1 MKALLLIMLGGVLVN
16 NYALEKFLGV
26 GPVLGGRKYGSAAMG
41 FSVAAV
47 MLLAAAVTWPL
58 YRLLVLLGAEYLET
72 LIFVLVVL
80 LVVYVLG
87 AMFAKSGKPVGAYFP
102 LVALN
107 SAVLG
112 LAVNNITEGYTY
124 VEALFAALG
133 AGLGFV
139 LAMVL
144 FAGVKSKINER
155 YVPKAFRGLP
165 VMLLAASIISL
176 AFYAFKYVHIAAAP
190 MLSSGLFSLQCR
202 RACGIIS

>member
-72 LIFVLVVL
+72 LIFVLIVL

-176 AFYAFKYVHIAAAP
+176 AFYAFK
-190 MLSSGLFSLQCR
+190 
-202 RACGIIS
+202 

>member
-47 MLLAAAVTWPL
+47 MLLSAAVTWPL

-87 AMFAKSGKPVGAYFP
+87 AIFAKSGKPVGAYFP

-176 AFYAFKYVHIAAAP
+176 AFYAFK
-190 MLSSGLFSLQCR
+190 
-202 RACGIIS
+202 

>member
-47 MLLAAAVTWPL
+47 MLLAAAVTWPI

-87 AMFAKSGKPVGAYFP
+87 AVFAKSGKPVGAYFP

-176 AFYAFKYVHIAAAP
+176 AFYAFK
-190 MLSSGLFSLQCR
+190 
-202 RACGIIS
+202 

>member
-58 YRLLVLLGAEYLET
+58 YRLLVLLGAEFLET

-176 AFYAFKYVHIAAAP
+176 AFYAFK
-190 MLSSGLFSLQCR
+190 
-202 RACGIIS
+202 

>member
-26 GPVLGGRKYGSAAMG
+26 DPVLGGRKYGSAAMG

-87 AMFAKSGKPVGAYFP
+87 AMFAKSGKPVGTYFP

-176 AFYAFKYVHIAAAP
+176 AFYAFK
-190 MLSSGLFSLQCR
+190 
-202 RACGIIS
+202 

>member
-47 MLLAAAVTWPL
+47 MLLTAAVTWPL

-87 AMFAKSGKPVGAYFP
+87 AIFAKSGKPAGAYFP

-112 LAVNNITEGYTY
+112 LAVNNIAEGYTY

-144 FAGVKSKINER
+144 FAGVKSKINKR

-176 AFYAFKYVHIAAAP
+176 AFYAFK
-190 MLSSGLFSLQCR
+190 
-202 RACGIIS
+202 

>member
-47 MLLAAAVTWPL
+47 MLLTAAVTWPL
-58 YRLLVLLGAEYLET
+58 YRLLVLLGTEYLET

-87 AMFAKSGKPVGAYFP
+87 AIFAKSGKPAGAYFP

-112 LAVNNITEGYTY
+112 LAVNNIAEGYTY

-144 FAGVKSKINER
+144 FDGVKSKINER

-176 AFYAFKYVHIAAAP
+176 AFYAFK
-190 MLSSGLFSLQCR
+190 
-202 RACGIIS
+202 

>member
-26 GPVLGGRKYGSAAMG
+26 GPVLGGRKYGSAATG

-58 YRLLVLLGAEYLET
+58 YRLLVLLCAEYLET

-176 AFYAFKYVHIAAAP
+176 AFYAFK
-190 MLSSGLFSLQCR
+190 
-202 RACGIIS
+202 

>member
-139 LAMVL
+139 LAMML

-176 AFYAFKYVHIAAAP
+176 AFYAFK
-190 MLSSGLFSLQCR
+190 
-202 RACGIIS
+202 

>member
-47 MLLAAAVTWPL
+47 MLLTAAVTWPL

-144 FAGVKSKINER
+144 FDGVKSKINER

-176 AFYAFKYVHIAAAP
+176 AFYAFK
-190 MLSSGLFSLQCR
+190 
-202 RACGIIS
+202 

>member
-58 YRLLVLLGAEYLET
+58 YRLLVLLSAEYLET

-80 LVVYVLG
+80 LIVYVLG
-87 AMFAKSGKPVGAYFP
+87 AIFAKSGKPVGAYFP

-144 FAGVKSKINER
+144 FDGVKSKINEC

-176 AFYAFKYVHIAAAP
+176 AFYAFK
-190 MLSSGLFSLQCR
+190 
-202 RACGIIS
+202 

>member
-26 GPVLGGRKYGSAAMG
+26 GPVLGGRKYGYAAMG

-87 AMFAKSGKPVGAYFP
+87 AIFAKSSKPVGTYFP

-144 FAGVKSKINER
+144 FDGVKSKINER

-176 AFYAFKYVHIAAAP
+176 AFYAFK
-190 MLSSGLFSLQCR
+190 
-202 RACGIIS
+202 

>member
-87 AMFAKSGKPVGAYFP
+87 AMFAKTGKPVGAYFP

-176 AFYAFKYVHIAAAP
+176 AFYAFK
-190 MLSSGLFSLQCR
+190 
-202 RACGIIS
+202 

>member
-41 FSVAAV
+41 FSIAAV

-144 FAGVKSKINER
+144 FDGVKSKINER

-176 AFYAFKYVHIAAAP
+176 AFYAFK
-190 MLSSGLFSLQCR
+190 
-202 RACGIIS
+202 

>member
-87 AMFAKSGKPVGAYFP
+87 VMFAKSGKPVGAYFP

-112 LAVNNITEGYTY
+112 LAVNNITAGYTY

-176 AFYAFKYVHIAAAP
+176 AFYAFK
-190 MLSSGLFSLQCR
+190 
-202 RACGIIS
+202 

>member
-165 VMLLAASIISL
+165 VMLLAAPIISL
-176 AFYAFKYVHIAAAP
+176 AFYAFK
-190 MLSSGLFSLQCR
+190 
-202 RACGIIS
+202 

>member
-58 YRLLVLLGAEYLET
+58 YRLLVLLCAEYLET
-72 LIFVLVVL
+72 LIF
-80 LVVYVLG
+80 VLG

-176 AFYAFKYVHIAAAP
+176 AFYAFK
-190 MLSSGLFSLQCR
+190 
-202 RACGIIS
+202 

>member
-87 AMFAKSGKPVGAYFP
+87 AIFAKSGKPVGAYFP

-155 YVPKAFRGLP
+155 YVSKAFRGLP

-176 AFYAFKYVHIAAAP
+176 AFYAFK
-190 MLSSGLFSLQCR
+190 
-202 RACGIIS
+202 

>member
-26 GPVLGGRKYGSAAMG
+26 GPILGGRKYGSAAMG

-87 AMFAKSGKPVGAYFP
+87 AIFAKSGKPVGAYFP

-144 FAGVKSKINER
+144 FDGVKSKINER

-176 AFYAFKYVHIAAAP
+176 AFYAFK
-190 MLSSGLFSLQCR
+190 
-202 RACGIIS
+202 

>member
-112 LAVNNITEGYTY
+112 LAVNNITEGDTY

-176 AFYAFKYVHIAAAP
+176 AFYAFK
-190 MLSSGLFSLQCR
+190 
-202 RACGIIS
+202 

>member
-144 FAGVKSKINER
+144 FAGVKSKITER
-155 YVPKAFRGLP
+155 YVPKVFRGLP

-176 AFYAFKYVHIAAAP
+176 AFYAFK
-190 MLSSGLFSLQCR
+190 
-202 RACGIIS
+202 

>member
-1 MKALLLIMLGGVLVN
+1 MKSLLLIMLGGVLVN

-72 LIFVLVVL
+72 LIFVLVML

-87 AMFAKSGKPVGAYFP
+87 AIFAKSGKPVGAYFP

-176 AFYAFKYVHIAAAP
+176 AFYAFK
-190 MLSSGLFSLQCR
+190 
-202 RACGIIS
+202 

>member
-58 YRLLVLLGAEYLET
+58 YRLLVLLGADYLET

-176 AFYAFKYVHIAAAP
+176 AFYAFK
-190 MLSSGLFSLQCR
+190 
-202 RACGIIS
+202 

>member
-26 GPVLGGRKYGSAAMG
+26 GPILGGRKYGSAAMG

-144 FAGVKSKINER
+144 FDGVKSKINER

-176 AFYAFKYVHIAAAP
+176 AFYAFK
-190 MLSSGLFSLQCR
+190 
-202 RACGIIS
+202 

>member
-41 FSVAAV
+41 FSIAAV

-176 AFYAFKYVHIAAAP
+176 AFYAFK
-190 MLSSGLFSLQCR
+190 
-202 RACGIIS
+202 

>member
-176 AFYAFKYVHIAAAP
+176 AFYAFN
-190 MLSSGLFSLQCR
+190 
-202 RACGIIS
+202 

>member
-47 MLLAAAVTWPL
+47 MLLAAAVSWPL

-176 AFYAFKYVHIAAAP
+176 AFYAFK
-190 MLSSGLFSLQCR
+190 
-202 RACGIIS
+202 

>member
-112 LAVNNITEGYTY
+112 LTEGYTY

-176 AFYAFKYVHIAAAP
+176 AFYAFK
-190 MLSSGLFSLQCR
+190 
-202 RACGIIS
+202 

>member
-58 YRLLVLLGAEYLET
+58 YRLLVLLCAEYLET

-124 VEALFAALG
+124 VEALLAALG

-176 AFYAFKYVHIAAAP
+176 AFYAFK
-190 MLSSGLFSLQCR
+190 
-202 RACGIIS
+202 

>member
-47 MLLAAAVTWPL
+47 MLLTAAITWPL

-87 AMFAKSGKPVGAYFP
+87 AIFAKSGKPVGAYFP
-102 LVALN
+102 LIALN

-112 LAVNNITEGYTY
+112 LAVNNIAEGYTY

-144 FAGVKSKINER
+144 FDGVKSKINER

-176 AFYAFKYVHIAAAP
+176 AFYAFK
-190 MLSSGLFSLQCR
+190 
-202 RACGIIS
+202 

>member
-47 MLLAAAVTWPL
+47 VLLAAAVTWPL

-176 AFYAFKYVHIAAAP
+176 AFYAFK
-190 MLSSGLFSLQCR
+190 
-202 RACGIIS
+202 

>member
-1 MKALLLIMLGGVLVN
+1 MLGGVLVN

-47 MLLAAAVTWPL
+47 MLLTAAVTWPL

-87 AMFAKSGKPVGAYFP
+87 AIFAKSGKPVGAYFP

-144 FAGVKSKINER
+144 FDGVKSKINER

-176 AFYAFKYVHIAAAP
+176 AFYAFK
-190 MLSSGLFSLQCR
+190 
-202 RACGIIS
+202 

>member
-58 YRLLVLLGAEYLET
+58 YRLLVLLCAEYLET

-102 LVALN
+102 ARRAQQRGARARGEQHHRGLHLCR
-107 SAVLG
+107 SAVRRARRGSRLR
-112 LAVNNITEGYTY
+112 
-124 VEALFAALG
+124 
-133 AGLGFV
+133 

-176 AFYAFKYVHIAAAP
+176 AFYAFK
-190 MLSSGLFSLQCR
+190 
-202 RACGIIS
+202 

>member
-47 MLLAAAVTWPL
+47 MLLTAAVTWPL

-87 AMFAKSGKPVGAYFP
+87 TIFAKSGKPAGAYFP

-112 LAVNNITEGYTY
+112 LAVNNIAEGYTY

-176 AFYAFKYVHIAAAP
+176 AFYAFK
-190 MLSSGLFSLQCR
+190 
-202 RACGIIS
+202 

>member
-58 YRLLVLLGAEYLET
+58 YRLLVLLSAEYLET

-87 AMFAKSGKPVGAYFP
+87 AMFAKSGKPVGTYFP

-176 AFYAFKYVHIAAAP
+176 AFYAFK
-190 MLSSGLFSLQCR
+190 
-202 RACGIIS
+202 

>member
-112 LAVNNITEGYTY
+112 HAVNNITEGYTY

-176 AFYAFKYVHIAAAP
+176 AFYAFK
-190 MLSSGLFSLQCR
+190 
-202 RACGIIS
+202 

>member
-87 AMFAKSGKPVGAYFP
+87 AMFAKSGKPGGAYFP

-176 AFYAFKYVHIAAAP
+176 AFYAFK
-190 MLSSGLFSLQCR
+190 
-202 RACGIIS
+202 

>member
-41 FSVAAV
+41 LSVAAV

-176 AFYAFKYVHIAAAP
+176 AFYAFK
-190 MLSSGLFSLQCR
+190 
-202 RACGIIS
+202 

>member
-41 FSVAAV
+41 FSVTAV

-58 YRLLVLLGAEYLET
+58 YRLLVLLCAEYLET

-176 AFYAFKYVHIAAAP
+176 AFYAFK
-190 MLSSGLFSLQCR
+190 
-202 RACGIIS
+202 

>member
-144 FAGVKSKINER
+144 FAGVKSKINEH

-176 AFYAFKYVHIAAAP
+176 AFYAFK
-190 MLSSGLFSLQCR
+190 
-202 RACGIIS
+202 